1 MYEHRDE
8 PLLSRRL
15 FAVRMLRHAAAGLV
29 LLAIS
34 IAIGMLG
41 YHAFADE
48 PWLDAWVNAT
58 MLLGGMGQ
66 VGDVITTS
74 GKVFSGLYSLY
85 SGMVFLVLIGTMLTP
100 VFHRV
105 LHRFHWDAE
114 KRRNSGGRRKVG
126 STDSTDS

>member
-1 MYEHRDE
+1 MYEHRGE

-15 FAVRMLRHAAAGLV
+15 FAMRMLRHAVAGAV
-29 LLAIS
+29 LLAAS
-34 IAIGMLG
+34 IVIGMLG
-41 YHAFADE
+41 YHHFAQE

-66 VGDVITTS
+66 VGDVVTPG

-114 KRRNSGGRRKVG
+114 RIRNSGSRRKV
-126 STDSTDS
+126 D

>member
-15 FAVRMLRHAAAGLV
+15 FAMRMLRHAAAGLV
-29 LLAIS
+29 LVTGSVIL
-34 IAIGMLG
+34 GMLG
-41 YHAFADE
+41 YHHFAQETWIDAF
-48 PWLDAWVNAT
+48 VNAT

-66 VGDVITTS
+66 VGDVVTTS

-105 LHRFHWDAE
+105 LHRFHWDTE
-114 KRRNSGGRRKVG
+114 QRRQASGRRKLN
-126 STDSTDS
+126 

>member
-1 MYEHRDE
+1 MYEHRYE
-8 PLLSRRL
+8 PPLSRRL
-15 FAVRMLRHAAAGLV
+15 FAMRMLRHAAAGLA
-29 LLAIS
+29 L
-34 IAIGMLG
+34 IAGSVILGMIG
-41 YHAFADE
+41 YHHFAREAWIDAF
-48 PWLDAWVNAT
+48 VNAT

-105 LHRFHWDAE
+105 LHRFHWDTE
-114 KRRNSGGRRKVG
+114 QRRQASGRRKLN
-126 STDSTDS
+126 

>member
-15 FAVRMLRHAAAGLV
+15 FAKRMVRHAAAGLV
-29 LLAIS
+29 LVTGSVIL
-34 IAIGMLG
+34 GMLG
-41 YHAFADE
+41 YHHFAQETWIDAF
-48 PWLDAWVNAT
+48 VNAT

-66 VGDVITTS
+66 VGDVVTTS

-105 LHRFHWDAE
+105 LHRFHWDVE
-114 KRRNSGGRRKVG
+114 QRRHSGGPRKL
-126 STDSTDS
+126 D